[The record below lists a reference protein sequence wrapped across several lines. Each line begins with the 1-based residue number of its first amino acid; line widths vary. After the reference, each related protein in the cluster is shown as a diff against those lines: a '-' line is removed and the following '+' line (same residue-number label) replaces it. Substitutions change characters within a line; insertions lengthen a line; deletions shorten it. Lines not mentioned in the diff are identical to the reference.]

1 MTTVPPEPPAVT
13 VPLLLSPPR
22 ALSANATARGV
33 LLRWEPPARRS
44 TALSG
49 YALELRQ
56 DRGAWEVLD
65 RSIPS
70 TKTQVLVPGLIKVG
84 NGTGCSCS
92 WDIHRATCVVPARL
106 LPLCSP

>member
-1 MTTVPPEPPAVT
+1 M
-13 VPLLLSPPR
+13 LLSPPR

-84 NGTGCSCS
+84 MAPG
-92 WDIHRATCVVPARL
+92 APAMGHL
-106 LPLCSP
+106 